1 MRNHRPGLVV
11 SSGRQPSCYY
21 CLRGGLWVLHWDR
34 YQLDLCLHF
43 TSLSHIGSEKEKR
56 NGIHNCQ
63 YCVSGGDSNCWRSPA
78 GREWGVWMAYY
89 LRGSGLCSYLRV
101 VSYCKGLLLRVA
113 VEDCILILQPLLCPI
128 TLYTSKRNNNNLLD
142 PFLYNPTP
150 DTQKAKNIYRYSD
163 WAATISLRTL
173 VKAVS
178 NLLSKSSLPMTL
190 AA

>member
-1 MRNHRPGLVV
+1 
-11 SSGRQPSCYY
+11 
-21 CLRGGLWVLHWDR
+21 
-34 YQLDLCLHF
+34 
-43 TSLSHIGSEKEKR
+43 
-56 NGIHNCQ
+56 
-63 YCVSGGDSNCWRSPA
+63 
-78 GREWGVWMAYY
+78 MAYY
-89 LRGSGLCSYLRV
+89 LRGTGLCSHLRV
-101 VSYCKGLLLRVA
+101 VSCCKGLLLRVA
-113 VEDCILILQPLLCPI
+113 VEDCILSLQPLLCPAM
-128 TLYTSKRNNNNLLD
+128 LYTPKRNNNLLD